1 MNQAVTTIGFDAG
14 QLSKIE
20 GTYSRCGLPMC
31 AVTCWSIT
39 GHDETA
45 TSSAQDTIL
54 VEIVTDEGVTGFG
67 ETDLNPWIAQACID
81 APSMH
86 SMARGLREML
96 IGEDPLDVAGLWQKL
111 YVGSAMTGRRG
122 AMINAIGALDIALH
136 DLRGSILD
144 QPVWRGMSE
153 SKVRSDVA
161 AYASLQPDV
170 ADVQSYAE
178 LLIEETLAA
187 RDLGFRAAKASLTL
201 SGPYAHK
208 GMNASWSEAT
218 AILAS
223 LRAAVGDDFG
233 LMVDVQY
240 AFQSAEQALPVL
252 REWRDF
258 NLVFVETPLW
268 IDDLDG
274 YRRLSDEQ
282 SIPIAMG
289 EWLTTRYEFDAL
301 IRQGNVGVVQP
312 DIGRVGGLTEALRVA
327 ELARKHGRRL
337 VPHLWKTGLSIAAAL
352 HFAAVTAECEYIEF
366 LPATA
371 SNTSGLRRDLT
382 PDFELVDGKIAVP
395 DGPGLG
401 VTINHDA
408 VERYA
413 HAATDFWQSRPVA
426 GRLNDPSPA
435 RPS

>member
-1 MNQAVTTIGFDAG
+1 M
-14 QLSKIE
+14 
-20 GTYSRCGLPMC
+20 R
-31 AVTCWSIT
+31 IT
-39 GHDETA
+39 DVCCHVLVDPGHDETA

-54 VEIVTDEGVTGFG
+54 VEIVTDEGLAGFG

-86 SMARGLREML
+86 SMALGLREML
-96 IGEDPLDVAGLWQKL
+96 IGEDPLDVERLWEKL

-122 AMINAIGALDIALH
+122 AMINAMGALDIALH
-136 DLRGSILD
+136 DLRGKIVN
-144 QPVWRGMSE
+144 QPAWRGLSE
-153 SKVRSDVA
+153 TKARSEVA
-161 AYASLQPDV
+161 VYASLQPDV
-170 ADVQSYAE
+170 GDVQAYGE

-208 GMNASWSEAT
+208 GMYASWSETT

-240 AFQSAEQALPVL
+240 AFESVAQALPVL
-252 REWRDF
+252 REWSGFD
-258 NLVFVETPLW
+258 LLFVETPLW

-274 YRRLSDEQ
+274 YRRLSEDQ
-282 SIPIAMG
+282 GIPIAMG
-289 EWLTTRYEFDAL
+289 EWLTTRHEFDAL

-312 DIGRVGGLTEALRVA
+312 DIGRVGGLTEAIRVA
-327 ELARKHGRRL
+327 ALARTHGRRV

-352 HFAAVTAECEYIEF
+352 HFAAVTDECEYIEF

-401 VTINHDA
+401 ITINDEA

-413 HAATDFWQSRPVA
+413 RAAADFWQPRPVA
-426 GRLNDPSPA
+426 GGLHRA
-435 RPS
+435 AAG